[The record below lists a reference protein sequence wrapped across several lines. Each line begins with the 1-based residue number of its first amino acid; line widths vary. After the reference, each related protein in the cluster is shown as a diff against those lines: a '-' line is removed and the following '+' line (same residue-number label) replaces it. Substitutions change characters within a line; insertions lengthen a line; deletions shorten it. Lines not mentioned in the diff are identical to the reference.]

1 MRHFILA
8 ACFLFLLASCGKIE
22 DPVFNSIDNIK
33 IIKPGIGTTT
43 MTFDVHYFNPNNSK
57 AKLKEA
63 AGEAWL
69 DSNYVGHFYVDTMIN
84 VPAKSDFS
92 IPVKLNVDMKFF
104 LRYSLAGFK
113 NEETLVTIK
122 GKAKVGKG
130 GIYKKISLD
139 HEGRYNLAQMIK

>member
-1 MRHFILA
+1 MRHFLFA
-8 ACFLFLLASCGKIE
+8 VCFLLLLASCRKIE
-22 DPVFNSIDNIK
+22 DPVFNSIGNIK
-33 IIKPGIGTTT
+33 VNKLGIGTTT
-43 MTFDVHYFNPNNSK
+43 MTFDVHYFNPNKSK
-57 AKLKEA
+57 AILKEA
-63 AGEAWL
+63 EGEAWL

-84 VPAKSDFS
+84 VPAKSDFT

-104 LRYSLAGFK
+104 LRYSLSGLK
-113 NEETLVTIK
+113 NEEALVTIK